1 MATARGT
8 QKLMARPPP
17 LWRTGE
23 VRTNQPP
30 QSSAHVNGGGLRL
43 FLARSALGEL
53 GGLGGSVRPCNAFDI
68 CHEVYVNARQ
78 VLDHQLGTLHLEASS
93 KYLWR
98 PDVKPKLGEF
108 VADFALAGRRA
119 LAAPRLASR
128 RILFELYYLGGAEY
142 HAARRQM
149 GISELTW
156 AQWADEIR
164 DRVGRELLR
173 ARLLPPG
180 RYFHEPSGG

>member
-1 MATARGT
+1 MG
-8 QKLMARPPP
+8 RPAI
-17 LWRTGE
+17 LL
-23 VRTNQPP
+23 
-30 QSSAHVNGGGLRL
+30 GG
-43 FLARSALGEL
+43 L
-53 GGLGGSVRPCNAFDI
+53 GGLGGSVRPCDAFDI

-78 VLDHQLGTLHLEASS
+78 VVDKQGGLAAQNPDASS

-149 GISELTW
+149 GVSELTW
-156 AQWADEIR
+156 AQWAEEIR

-173 ARLLPPG
+173 ARLFPPG

>member
-1 MATARGT
+1 M
-8 QKLMARPPP
+8 
-17 LWRTGE
+17 
-23 VRTNQPP
+23 
-30 QSSAHVNGGGLRL
+30 
-43 FLARSALGEL
+43 
-53 GGLGGSVRPCNAFDI
+53 RPCDAFDI

-78 VLDHQLGTLHLEASS
+78 VVDKQGGLAAQNPDASS

-98 PDVKPKLGEF
+98 PDVKPKLAEF

-119 LAAPRLASR
+119 LGSPRLASR

-164 DRVGRELLR
+164 DRVGREL
-173 ARLLPPG
+173 
-180 RYFHEPSGG
+180 

>member
-1 MATARGT
+1 
-8 QKLMARPPP
+8 
-17 LWRTGE
+17 
-23 VRTNQPP
+23 
-30 QSSAHVNGGGLRL
+30 
-43 FLARSALGEL
+43 
-53 GGLGGSVRPCNAFDI
+53 VRPCDAFDI

-119 LAAPRLASR
+119 LAAPHLASR

-142 HAARRQM
+142 HAARKQM

-173 ARLLPPG
+173 ARLFPPG
-180 RYFHEPSGG
+180 RYFHEPSRA